1 VQNVGQTTAVQFGN
15 ALDPRGRANH
25 PKPACAR
32 AHGNQVGTVLAKDQ
46 SVWSSRNI
54 YTLITGHTLSM
65 GDPIDNRPLRPPDR
79 WSFRPPPPR
88 PRACAAPRVL
98 GWSRLPAHCGLRPTT
113 EKDSTLILAT
123 SRNSF

>member
-1 VQNVGQTTAVQFGN
+1 MQNIGQTTAVQFGN

-54 YTLITGHTLSM
+54 YTLITGHTPF
-65 GDPIDNRPLRPPDR
+65 GTPDQFQRPPR
-79 WSFRPPPPR
+79 YIVVGR
-88 PRACAAPRVL
+88 PRKHSRKRLNPEVQYGDDVIAAAEPGKPV
-98 GWSRLPAHCGLRPTT
+98 SRFA
-113 EKDSTLILAT
+113 I
-123 SRNSF
+123 

>member
-1 VQNVGQTTAVQFGN
+1 MQNIGQTTAVQFGN

-54 YTLITGHTLSM
+54 YTLITGHTPPSLSRKK
-65 GDPIDNRPLRPPDR
+65 GQPPVLTSPNRISTLPKR
-79 WSFRPPPPR
+79 F
-88 PRACAAPRVL
+88 ACA
-98 GWSRLPAHCGLRPTT
+98 RLSQSYLPESCSGFSATFTT
-113 EKDSTLILAT
+113 VA
-123 SRNSF
+123 

>member
-1 VQNVGQTTAVQFGN
+1 MQNIGQTTAVQFGN

-54 YTLITGHTLSM
+54 YTLITSRTRIPSSDVLAL
-65 GDPIDNRPLRPPDR
+65 IDQQKAGGVDDRPVKEAEFDILASGQNVIGRDT
-79 WSFRPPPPR
+79 S
-88 PRACAAPRVL
+88 
-98 GWSRLPAHCGLRPTT
+98 
-113 EKDSTLILAT
+113 DSTFFAET
-123 SRNSF
+123 